1 MSNNTVFGDMDVAQ
15 LNDAI
20 KAEINSTKDGGI
32 CKLAAESGNSYIR
45 MQLFEEGFT
54 RRILPAQPV
63 DYSELNQFYD
73 ETLGMI
79 IEVEPTQTIS
89 ASVPFDAAQPTLSYM
104 APKAGLFFY
113 DIKTP
118 KFQKNIKILN
128 SYKMD
133 LRKIMMDNALKSMSK
148 QEDSDFID
156 LTKYAADNGGVSIT
170 FAGGINRNTIVE
182 MAKIMQ
188 KQNLPQGI
196 NLLSNAT
203 FLDFCKLGR
212 NAWGGDG
219 AQDNLVKGPE
229 AIKEASL
236 MGMSFISTSKSDL
249 VNDNVCY
256 LYTQPDFLGRFA
268 ELEKPTVYVDREQDR
283 ITFEASETIGMTIV
297 NTRGVAKVVFFDNN
311 ASINTPYPI
320 PYVKDQQSDKA

>member
-1 MSNNTVFGDMDVAQ
+1 MNKNNVFGDMDLSQ

-20 KAEINSTKDGGI
+20 KAEINSVKDGDT
-32 CKLAAESGNSYIR
+32 CKFAAESGNSYIR
-45 MQLFEEGFT
+45 MQLFEEGFA
-54 RRILPAQPV
+54 RRIMPAQPV
-63 DYSELNQFYD
+63 DYSELNQFFD

-79 IEVEPTQTIS
+79 IEVEPTQTVS
-89 ASVPFDAAQPTLSYM
+89 ASVPFDAAQPTLHYF

-118 KFQKNIKILN
+118 KFQKNIKLLN

-148 QEDSDFID
+148 QEDFDMIQLLNSC
-156 LTKYAADNGGVSIT
+156 TSAGGVEVT
-170 FAGGINRNTIVE
+170 FKGGLNRNTVVE

-188 KQNLPQGI
+188 KQNLPQGVC
-196 NLLSNAT
+196 LLNNST

-219 AQDNLVKGPE
+219 AQENLVKGPE

-236 MGMSFISTSKSDL
+236 MGLSFISTSKADL

-256 LYTQPDFLGRFA
+256 MVTQPDFLGRFA
-268 ELEKPTVYVDREQDR
+268 ELEKPVMYVKREQDR
-283 ITFEASETIGMTIV
+283 ITMEASETIGMTIV
-297 NTRGVAKVVFFDNN
+297 NTRGVAKIKFFGEA
-311 ASINTPYPI
+311 ASANTPYPI
-320 PYVKDQQSDKA
+320 PFAAKQA

>member
-1 MSNNTVFGDMDVAQ
+1 MSNKVFGDLDIAQ

-20 KAEINSTKDGGI
+20 KSEINSVQDGGY
-32 CKLAAESGNSYIR
+32 CKFAAESGNSYIR
-45 MQLFEEGFT
+45 MQLFEEGFA
-54 RRILPAQPV
+54 RRIMTAQPV
-63 DYSELNQFYD
+63 DYSELNQFFG

-79 IEVEPTQTIS
+79 IEVEPTQTVS
-89 ASVPFDAAQPTLSYM
+89 ASVPFDAAQPTLHYM

-118 KFQKNIKILN
+118 KFQKNVKILN

-148 QEDSDFID
+148 QEDFDMIQLLNSCV
-156 LTKYAADNGGVSIT
+156 KPGEGGVTVS
-170 FAGGINRNTIVE
+170 FAGGLNRNTVVE

-196 NLLSNAT
+196 CLVNNST

-219 AQDNLVKGPE
+219 AQENLEKGPS
-229 AIKEASL
+229 AIKDAKL
-236 MGMSFISTSKSDL
+236 MDISFIATSKADL
-249 VNDNVCY
+249 VNDNVAY
-256 LYTQPDFLGRFA
+256 MVTQPDFLGRFA
-268 ELEKPTVYVDREQDR
+268 ELEKPVVYVEKKQDR
-283 ITFEASETIGMTIV
+283 ITMEASETIGMTIV
-297 NTRGVAKVVFFDNN
+297 NTRGVAKIVFYAANPVT
-311 ASINTPYPI
+311 NTSYPI
-320 PYVKDQQSDKA
+320 PFSGPVDVA